1 MYKHKLKWFELK
13 LIIKNKVYFL
23 FEKGEEKMARE
34 MDTAKYQLSREA
46 YEKYLKELENLK
58 TVKRKEVAEKIKVA
72 RSFGDLS
79 ENSEYDEAK
88 AEQAALEERIA
99 YLEQLINNAKIIDK
113 DEVSTDFVGIG
124 TNVKIQNLD
133 TGDIFEYSIVG
144 SKEADPL
151 NFKISDESPVGKALM
166 GKKVGDVVE
175 VSVPA
180 GKFRYKI
187 LEISK

>member
-1 MYKHKLKWFELK
+1 M
-13 LIIKNKVYFL
+13 
-23 FEKGEEKMARE
+23 
-34 MDTAKYQLSREA
+34 
-46 YEKYLKELENLK
+46 
-58 TVKRKEVAEKIKVA
+58 
-72 RSFGDLS
+72 
-79 ENSEYDEAK
+79 
-88 AEQAALEERIA
+88 RI
-99 YLEQLINNAKIIDK
+99 LEQLINNAKIIDK

>member
-1 MYKHKLKWFELK
+1 
-13 LIIKNKVYFL
+13 
-23 FEKGEEKMARE
+23 MARE
-34 MDTAKYQLSREA
+34 MDTAKFQLS
-46 YEKYLKELENLK
+46 KYLKELENLK
-58 TVKRKEVAEKIKVA
+58 TVKRKEVAEKIKIA

-99 YLEQLINNAKIIDK
+99 YLEKLINNAKIIDK

-124 TNVKIQNLD
+124 TNVKIQNVD
-133 TGDIFEYSIVG
+133 TGEIVEYSIVG
-144 SKEADPL
+144 SKEANPFE
-151 NFKISDESPVGKALM
+151 FKISDESPVGKALI
-166 GKKVGDVVE
+166 GKKVGEVVE
-175 VSVPA
+175 VTVPA

>member
-1 MYKHKLKWFELK
+1 
-13 LIIKNKVYFL
+13 
-23 FEKGEEKMARE
+23 MARE

-133 TGDIFEYSIVG
+133 TGDVFEYSIVG

-175 VSVPA
+175 VNVPA

>member
-133 TGDIFEYSIVG
+133 TGDVFEYSIVG

>member
-1 MYKHKLKWFELK
+1 
-13 LIIKNKVYFL
+13 
-23 FEKGEEKMARE
+23 MARE

-99 YLEQLINNAKIIDK
+99 Y
-113 DEVSTDFVGIG
+113 
-124 TNVKIQNLD
+124 
-133 TGDIFEYSIVG
+133 
-144 SKEADPL
+144 
-151 NFKISDESPVGKALM
+151 
-166 GKKVGDVVE
+166 
-175 VSVPA
+175 
-180 GKFRYKI
+180 FRTTHQ
-187 LEISK
+187 